1 VIVTIAAWLYII
13 DAVLILGSLLLSPWG
28 FNGIEGLVSLALAGL
43 LAAMGIGLL
52 KRLPWARWLALGSS
66 LLGWVLGSLFLIL
79 LLGFLFVAAS
89 AASYLSGLLGGG
101 IFSFFGMI
109 MLLVLVLWVVG
120 IVINYKLFW
129 HLCSEAGCEEFG
141 VPYGSTQTV
150 LASCG
155 AWIGIFIV
163 NGMVSGGG
171 QAMSALMGRGEDTA
185 QHEVTET
192 EEEAEA
198 RREEEA
204 YAARRE
210 RAEAMLREQAEIEAA
225 NAAGQVDPAE
235 VEPAEPQTAEPEQ
248 AGSAGGYA
256 IEESP
261 VPVSDTAPGSSE
273 ESEDSGES
281 TATRIL
287 KCVDASGGTIFTQ
300 GYCPP
305 GSKPARIPAN
315 P

>member
-43 LAAMGIGLL
+43 FGAMGIGLL
-52 KRLPWARWLALGSS
+52 KRLPWARWLAMGSS
-66 LLGWVLGSLFLIL
+66 LLGWALGSLFLIL
-79 LLGFLFVAAS
+79 LLGFLVVAAP
-89 AASYLSGLLGGG
+89 AASYLSGLMGGG
-101 IFSFFGMI
+101 IFSFFGVI
-109 MLLVLVLWVVG
+109 LLLVLLIWVVG

-129 HLCSEAGCEEFG
+129 YLCSEAGCEEFG
-141 VPYGSTQTV
+141 VPYGSTRTV

-163 NGMVSGGG
+163 NGMMSGGG
-171 QAMSALMGRGEDTA
+171 QAMSALMSGGDDTA
-185 QHEVTET
+185 QYEVTET

-204 YAARRE
+204 YAERRE
-210 RAEAMLREQAEIEAA
+210 RAEAMLREQAELEAA
-225 NAAGQVDPAE
+225 NAAGQQA
-235 VEPAEPQTAEPEQ
+235 EPAEPQSVEPEQ
-248 AGSAGGYA
+248 TGSAGSYA

-261 VPVSDTAPGSSE
+261 VPVAETTPDSSE

-305 GSKPARIPAN
+305 GSKPVRTPAN